1 MKKTL
6 LSLLLLFSLLLL
18 TGCGTVGSESESVI
32 EGSLEE
38 LLAKVT
44 EGVEPDIMV
53 METPLTQENFS
64 SYLFIDYVEGS
75 EGLASDAAIN
85 AIAHSVVLL
94 RLPEG
99 ADAAEIQKEIEENLN
114 PRKWVCVEAES
125 SKVARHGNLILV
137 AMSSR
142 MPSIKPFPT
151 SMHCQSNS
159 RERGSVEWR
168 FLLSLLSGRKEDQP
182 MKQSVLH
189 SCDMDVLTAIE
200 TRRASVG
207 TPGSL

>member
-1 MKKTL
+1 MKRRIAA
-6 LSLLLLFSLLLL
+6 LLLLLLLL

-137 AMSSR
+137 AMSS
-142 MPSIKPFPT
+142 KDAVNKAV
-151 SMHCQSNS
+151 SN
-159 RERGSVEWR
+159 
-168 FLLSLLSGRKEDQP
+168 FDALSK
-182 MKQSVLH
+182 
-189 SCDMDVLTAIE
+189 
-200 TRRASVG
+200 
-207 TPGSL
+207 

>member
-1 MKKTL
+1 MMEARTKNLTDERKEAERPHTSFPMSLYRPARMDFYMKKTL

-137 AMSSR
+137 AMSS
-142 MPSIKPFPT
+142 KDAVNKAV
-151 SMHCQSNS
+151 SN
-159 RERGSVEWR
+159 
-168 FLLSLLSGRKEDQP
+168 FDALSK
-182 MKQSVLH
+182 
-189 SCDMDVLTAIE
+189 
-200 TRRASVG
+200 
-207 TPGSL
+207 

>member
-1 MKKTL
+1 M
-6 LSLLLLFSLLLL
+6 LLL

-137 AMSSR
+137 AMSS
-142 MPSIKPFPT
+142 KDAVNKAV
-151 SMHCQSNS
+151 SN
-159 RERGSVEWR
+159 
-168 FLLSLLSGRKEDQP
+168 FDALSK
-182 MKQSVLH
+182 
-189 SCDMDVLTAIE
+189 
-200 TRRASVG
+200 
-207 TPGSL
+207 

>member
-1 MKKTL
+1 MTGKHKSYRFSVFDESPYEKFDRWKKGSREAAHILPNEYRPARMDFYMKKTL

-137 AMSSR
+137 AMSS
-142 MPSIKPFPT
+142 KDAVNKAV
-151 SMHCQSNS
+151 SN
-159 RERGSVEWR
+159 
-168 FLLSLLSGRKEDQP
+168 FDALSK
-182 MKQSVLH
+182 
-189 SCDMDVLTAIE
+189 
-200 TRRASVG
+200 
-207 TPGSL
+207 

>member
-1 MKKTL
+1 LMEARTKNLTDERKEAERPHTSFPKGLYRPARMDFYMKKTL

-137 AMSSR
+137 AMSS
-142 MPSIKPFPT
+142 KDAVNKAV
-151 SMHCQSNS
+151 SN
-159 RERGSVEWR
+159 
-168 FLLSLLSGRKEDQP
+168 FDALSK
-182 MKQSVLH
+182 
-189 SCDMDVLTAIE
+189 
-200 TRRASVG
+200 
-207 TPGSL
+207 

>member
-1 MKKTL
+1 M
-6 LSLLLLFSLLLL
+6 
-18 TGCGTVGSESESVI
+18 I

-137 AMSSR
+137 AMSS
-142 MPSIKPFPT
+142 KDAVNKAV
-151 SMHCQSNS
+151 SN
-159 RERGSVEWR
+159 
-168 FLLSLLSGRKEDQP
+168 FDALSK
-182 MKQSVLH
+182 
-189 SCDMDVLTAIE
+189 
-200 TRRASVG
+200 
-207 TPGSL
+207 

>member
-1 MKKTL
+1 MDFYMKKTL

-137 AMSSR
+137 AMSS
-142 MPSIKPFPT
+142 KDAVNKAV
-151 SMHCQSNS
+151 SN
-159 RERGSVEWR
+159 
-168 FLLSLLSGRKEDQP
+168 FDALSK
-182 MKQSVLH
+182 
-189 SCDMDVLTAIE
+189 
-200 TRRASVG
+200 
-207 TPGSL
+207 

>member
-1 MKKTL
+1 MKKTV

-18 TGCGTVGSESESVI
+18 TGCGTAGSESEPVI

-38 LLAKVT
+38 LLVKVT

-99 ADAAEIQKEIEENLN
+99 ADASEIQKEIEENLN

-125 SKVARHGNLILV
+125 SRVARQGNLILV
-137 AMSSR
+137 VMSS
-142 MPSIKPFPT
+142 KDAVNKAV
-151 SMHCQSNS
+151 SN
-159 RERGSVEWR
+159 
-168 FLLSLLSGRKEDQP
+168 FDALSK
-182 MKQSVLH
+182 
-189 SCDMDVLTAIE
+189 
-200 TRRASVG
+200 
-207 TPGSL
+207 

>member
-1 MKKTL
+1 MMKARTKNLIAGRKEAERPHTSFPMSLYRPARMDFYMKKTL

-137 AMSSR
+137 AMSS
-142 MPSIKPFPT
+142 KDAVNKAV
-151 SMHCQSNS
+151 SN
-159 RERGSVEWR
+159 
-168 FLLSLLSGRKEDQP
+168 FDALSK
-182 MKQSVLH
+182 
-189 SCDMDVLTAIE
+189 
-200 TRRASVG
+200 
-207 TPGSL
+207 

>member
-1 MKKTL
+1 MMEARTKNLTDERKEAERPHTSFRKVLYRPARLDFYMKKTL

-137 AMSSR
+137 AMSS
-142 MPSIKPFPT
+142 KDAVNKAV
-151 SMHCQSNS
+151 SN
-159 RERGSVEWR
+159 
-168 FLLSLLSGRKEDQP
+168 FDALSK
-182 MKQSVLH
+182 
-189 SCDMDVLTAIE
+189 
-200 TRRASVG
+200 
-207 TPGSL
+207 

>member
-1 MKKTL
+1 LMKARTKNLIDGRKEAERPHTSFPMSLYRPARMDFYMKKTL

-137 AMSSR
+137 AMSS
-142 MPSIKPFPT
+142 KDAVNKAV
-151 SMHCQSNS
+151 SN
-159 RERGSVEWR
+159 
-168 FLLSLLSGRKEDQP
+168 FDALSK
-182 MKQSVLH
+182 
-189 SCDMDVLTAIE
+189 
-200 TRRASVG
+200 
-207 TPGSL
+207 

>member
-1 MKKTL
+1 MMEARTKNLTDERKEAERPHTSFPKSLYRPARMDFYMKKTL

-137 AMSSR
+137 AMSS
-142 MPSIKPFPT
+142 KDAVNKAV
-151 SMHCQSNS
+151 SN
-159 RERGSVEWR
+159 
-168 FLLSLLSGRKEDQP
+168 FDALSK
-182 MKQSVLH
+182 
-189 SCDMDVLTAIE
+189 
-200 TRRASVG
+200 
-207 TPGSL
+207 

>member
-137 AMSSR
+137 AMSS
-142 MPSIKPFPT
+142 KDAVNKAV
-151 SMHCQSNS
+151 SN
-159 RERGSVEWR
+159 
-168 FLLSLLSGRKEDQP
+168 FDALSK
-182 MKQSVLH
+182 
-189 SCDMDVLTAIE
+189 
-200 TRRASVG
+200 
-207 TPGSL
+207 

>member
-1 MKKTL
+1 MDFYMKKTL

-99 ADAAEIQKEIEENLN
+99 AEDVYKRQGKL
-114 PRKWVCVEAES
+114 C
-125 SKVARHGNLILV
+125 GNFTGLKKAHTV
-137 AMSSR
+137 
-142 MPSIKPFPT
+142 
-151 SMHCQSNS
+151 
-159 RERGSVEWR
+159 
-168 FLLSLLSGRKEDQP
+168 
-182 MKQSVLH
+182 
-189 SCDMDVLTAIE
+189 
-200 TRRASVG
+200 
-207 TPGSL
+207 

>member
-53 METPLTQENFS
+53 METYPHPRKLFS

-94 RLPEG
+94 RLPG
-99 ADAAEIQKEIEENLN
+99 KARMRPRFRKRLRKISIPEN
-114 PRKWVCVEAES
+114 
-125 SKVARHGNLILV
+125 
-137 AMSSR
+137 
-142 MPSIKPFPT
+142 
-151 SMHCQSNS
+151 
-159 RERGSVEWR
+159 GSVWKR
-168 FLLSLLSGRKEDQP
+168 NPARWQG
-182 MKQSVLH
+182 
-189 SCDMDVLTAIE
+189 TAI
-200 TRRASVG
+200 
-207 TPGSL
+207 